1 MAAAIPILS
10 AAGAVFSAIGA
21 ISGGQSA
28 RRASDY
34 NAAIADRNA
43 VVATQQASANEEAQR
58 KIDARRMGA
67 ARAGYGASGVTS
79 DGSVLDVLGDS
90 IAEAELNALN
100 IRYEGKLAAQGYG
113 DTAASARASGKSAQR
128 AGYMQAGAA
137 LLTGGSKAYDIYQ
150 RGNPSKPAGNKIS
163 IYDDAGF

>member
-1 MAAAIPILS
+1 MDPFTLAMI
-10 AAGAVFSAIGA
+10 GTAVATVGA
-21 ISGGQSA
+21 ISQGNAAKKSA
-28 RRASDY
+28 DY

-58 KIDARRMGA
+58 KIDARRMGM

-100 IRYEGKLAAQGYG
+100 IRYEGQLASQGYG
-113 DTAASARASGKSAQR
+113 DSASSQRAAGKNAQT

-137 LLTGGSKAYDIYQ
+137 LLQGGAKATDLYN
-150 RGNPSKPAGNKIS
+150 RANPKPAGNKVS
-163 IYDDAGF
+163 FYDDAGF